1 MFLNGTHA
9 IKEKVPIVEKKP
21 LQLVLPYL
29 GTVSLQT
36 STQLQKSIKGILNSC
51 KLQVVFKS
59 ENKLFKNVHFNN
71 LVPQI
76 LTWGMVY
83 KFQCELCNKLY
94 YGECVRHLGERIGIS
109 PLTSKRVQPRKDST
123 VCHPSVFVWMSLS
136 HIVSCALWT
145 YVIIF
150 LLILC
155 KSKEKL

>member
-1 MFLNGTHA
+1 MFLNGIHA

-76 LTWGMVY
+76 LT
-83 KFQCELCNKLY
+83 
-94 YGECVRHLGERIGIS
+94 
-109 PLTSKRVQPRKDST
+109 
-123 VCHPSVFVWMSLS
+123 
-136 HIVSCALWT
+136 
-145 YVIIF
+145 
-150 LLILC
+150 
-155 KSKEKL
+155 